1 MPQNFERSQNFFAE
15 PESILELIN
24 NFEVYKT
31 FLPGC
36 LESKRLSSNSET
48 QVRGLLVFALL
59 NKTYEFESVNQIDG
73 YEVQI
78 KQVKGPFTQFSALW
92 SLSLSSEPG
101 ITEVHFS
108 ASFKLP
114 FFLKVFARQSTIDA
128 MGNKFL
134 NAFAGQLSK

>member
-1 MPQNFERSQNFFAE
+1 MSQSFERSQKFFSK

-48 QVRGLLVFALL
+48 QVRGLLVFGLL
-59 NKTYEFESVNQIDG
+59 NKTYEFESENQIDG

-78 KQVKGPFTQFSALW
+78 KQVKGPFTHFSATW
-92 SLSLSSEPG
+92 SLSLSESG

-114 FFLKVFARQSTIDA
+114 FFLKFFARQSTIDA
-128 MGNKFL
+128 MGRKFL

>member
-1 MPQNFERSQNFFAE
+1 MSQSFERSQKFFAE

-24 NFEVYKT
+24 DFEAYKT

-36 LESKRLSSNSET
+36 LESKRLSSNPET
-48 QVRGLLVFALL
+48 QVRGLLIFGLL
-59 NKTYEFESVNQIDG
+59 NKTYEFESVNQTDKF
-73 YEVQI
+73 EVQI
-78 KQVKGPFTQFSALW
+78 KQAKGPFTHFSASW
-92 SLSLSSEPG
+92 SLSLSEPG

>member
-1 MPQNFERSQNFFAE
+1 MPQNFERSQKFLAE

-48 QVRGLLVFALL
+48 HVRGILVFGLL
-59 NKTYEFESVNQIDG
+59 NKTYEFESENQTDG

-92 SLSLSSEPG
+92 SLSLSEPG
-101 ITEVHFS
+101 ITEVH
-108 ASFKLP
+108 LVP
-114 FFLKVFARQSTIDA
+114 
-128 MGNKFL
+128 FL
-134 NAFAGQLSK
+134 NYHFS

>member
-1 MPQNFERSQNFFAE
+1 MSQSFERSQKFFAE

-24 NFEVYKT
+24 DFEAYKT

-48 QVRGLLVFALL
+48 QVRGLLVFGLL
-59 NKTYEFESVNQIDG
+59 NKTYEFESVNQTVG

-78 KQVKGPFTQFSALW
+78 KQVKGPFTQFSASW
-92 SLSLSSEPG
+92 SLSLSEPG

-114 FFLKVFARQSTIDA
+114 FFLKFFARQSTIDA
-128 MGNKFL
+128 MGRKFL

>member
-1 MPQNFERSQNFFAE
+1 MPQNFERSQKFFAE

-24 NFEVYKT
+24 NFEVYKK

-36 LESKRLSSNSET
+36 LESKRLPSKSER
-48 QVRGLLVFALL
+48 QVRGLLIFGLL
-59 NKTYEFESVNQIDG
+59 NKTYEFESENQTDG

-78 KQVKGPFTQFSALW
+78 KQVQGPFTQFSASW
-92 SLSLSSEPG
+92 SLSLSEPG

-114 FFLKVFARQSTIDA
+114 FFLKFFARQSTIDA

-134 NAFAGQLSK
+134 NAFAEQLSK

>member
-24 NFEVYKT
+24 NFEIYKT

-36 LESKRLSSNSET
+36 LESKRLPSNSET
-48 QVRGLLVFALL
+48 QVRGLLVFGLL
-59 NKTYEFESVNQIDG
+59 NKTYEFESVNQTDK

-78 KQVKGPFTQFSALW
+78 KQARGPFTHFSASW
-92 SLSLSSEPG
+92 SLSLCEPG

-108 ASFKLP
+108 ASFTLP
-114 FFLKVFARQSTIDA
+114 FFLKIFAKQTAIDS
-128 MGNKFL
+128 MGDKFL
-134 NAFAGQLSK
+134 NSFAGQLTK

>member
-1 MPQNFERSQNFFAE
+1 MSQNFERSQKFFAE

-36 LESKRLSSNSET
+36 LESKRLSRSSEA
-48 QVRGLLVFALL
+48 QVTGLLVFGLL
-59 NKTYEFESVNQIDG
+59 NKTYEFESANQTDG
-73 YEVQI
+73 YEVKI
-78 KQVKGPFTQFSALW
+78 KQVKGPFTEFSALW
-92 SLSLSSEPG
+92 SLSLSEPG

-114 FFLKVFARQSTIDA
+114 FFLKIFARQRTINA
-128 MGNKFL
+128 MGDKFL

>member
-1 MPQNFERSQNFFAE
+1 MPKNFERSQKFFAE

-24 NFEVYKT
+24 NFEAYKT
-31 FLPGC
+31 FLPSC
-36 LESKRLSSNSET
+36 LESKRLPSNSET
-48 QVRGLLVFALL
+48 QVRGLLVFGLL
-59 NKTYEFESVNQIDG
+59 NKTYEFESVNQTDG

-78 KQVKGPFTQFSALW
+78 KQASGPFTHFSASW
-92 SLSLSSEPG
+92 SLSLSEPG

-114 FFLKVFARQSTIDA
+114 FFLKIFARQSAIDA
-128 MGNKFL
+128 MGDKFL

>member
-1 MPQNFERSQNFFAE
+1 MSSSFEGSEIFEAP
-15 PESILELIN
+15 PEKIFSLIN
-24 NFEVYKT
+24 NFEFYKD

-36 LESKRLSSNSET
+36 LESKRLSSNSER
-48 QVRGLLVFALL
+48 QVRGLLVFGLL
-59 NKTYEFESVNQIDG
+59 NKTYEFESENQTDG

-78 KQVKGPFTQFSALW
+78 KQVKGPFTQFSASW
-92 SLSLSSEPG
+92 SLSLSEPG

-114 FFLKVFARQSTIDA
+114 FFLKFFARQSAIDA

-134 NAFAGQLSK
+134 NAFAEQLSK

>member
-1 MPQNFERSQNFFAE
+1 MPQNFERSQKFFAE

-24 NFEVYKT
+24 NFEIYKK

-36 LESKRLSSNSET
+36 LESKRLPSKSER
-48 QVRGLLVFALL
+48 QVRGLLIFGLL
-59 NKTYEFESVNQIDG
+59 NKTYEFESENQTDG

-78 KQVKGPFTQFSALW
+78 KQVKGPFTQFSASW
-92 SLSLSSEPG
+92 SLSLSEPG
-101 ITEVHFS
+101 ITEVRFS

-114 FFLKVFARQSTIDA
+114 FFLRVFARQSSIDA
-128 MGNKFL
+128 MGDKFL

>member
-1 MPQNFERSQNFFAE
+1 MPQNFERSQKFFAE

-24 NFEVYKT
+24 NFEVYKK

-48 QVRGLLVFALL
+48 QVRGLLVFGLL
-59 NKTYEFESVNQIDG
+59 NKTYEFESENVTDG

-92 SLSLSSEPG
+92 SLSLSEG

-114 FFLKVFARQSTIDA
+114 FFLKFFARQSAIDA

-134 NAFAGQLSK
+134 NAFAEQLSK

>member
-1 MPQNFERSQNFFAE
+1 MSQSFERSQKFFAE

-24 NFEVYKT
+24 DFEAYKT

-36 LESKRLSSNSET
+36 LESKRLSSNPET
-48 QVRGLLVFALL
+48 QVRGLLIFGLL
-59 NKTYEFESVNQIDG
+59 NKTYEFESVNQTDK

-78 KQVKGPFTQFSALW
+78 KQARGPFTHFSASW
-92 SLSLSSEPG
+92 SLSLSEPG

>member
-1 MPQNFERSQNFFAE
+1 MSQNFERSQKFFAE

-36 LESKRLSSNSET
+36 LESKRLSSSSEA
-48 QVRGLLVFALL
+48 QVTGLLVFGLL
-59 NKTYEFESVNQIDG
+59 NKTYEFESANQTDG
-73 YEVQI
+73 YEVKI
-78 KQVKGPFTQFSALW
+78 KQVKGPFTEFSALW
-92 SLSLSSEPG
+92 SLSLSEPG

-114 FFLKVFARQSTIDA
+114 FFLKIFARQRTINA
-128 MGNKFL
+128 MGDKFL

>member
-1 MPQNFERSQNFFAE
+1 MCIRDS
-15 PESILELIN
+15 
-24 NFEVYKT
+24 
-31 FLPGC
+31 
-36 LESKRLSSNSET
+36 SSNSET
-48 QVRGLLVFALL
+48 QVRGLLVFGLL

-78 KQVKGPFTQFSALW
+78 KQVKGPFTQFSASW
-92 SLSLSSEPG
+92 SLSLSKPG

-114 FFLKVFARQSTIDA
+114 FFLKFFARQSAIDA

-134 NAFAGQLSK
+134 NAFAEQLSK

>member
-1 MPQNFERSQNFFAE
+1 MPQNFERSQKFFAK

-48 QVRGLLVFALL
+48 QVRGLLVFGLL

-92 SLSLSSEPG
+92 SLSLSESG

-108 ASFKLP
+108 VSFKLP
-114 FFLKVFARQSTIDA
+114 FFLKFFARQSAIDA

-134 NAFAGQLSK
+134 NAFAEQLSK

>member
-1 MPQNFERSQNFFAE
+1 MPKNFERSQKFFAE

-36 LESKRLSSNSET
+36 LESKRLSSSSET
-48 QVRGLLVFALL
+48 QVRGLLVFGLL
-59 NKTYEFESVNQIDG
+59 NKTYEFESVNQTDK

-78 KQVKGPFTQFSALW
+78 KQAKGPFTHFSASW
-92 SLSLSSEPG
+92 SLTLCEPG

-108 ASFKLP
+108 ASFTLP
-114 FFLKVFARQSTIDA
+114 FFLKIFARQSAIDS
-128 MGNKFL
+128 MGDKFL
-134 NAFAGQLSK
+134 NAFAGQLTK

>member
-1 MPQNFERSQNFFAE
+1 MPQNFERSQKFFAE

-36 LESKRLSSNSET
+36 LESKRLSSNSEK
-48 QVRGLLVFALL
+48 QVRGLLVFGLL
-59 NKTYEFESVNQIDG
+59 NKTYEFESENQTDG

-78 KQVKGPFTQFSALW
+78 KQVKGPFTQFYATW
-92 SLSLSSEPG
+92 SLSLSESG

-114 FFLKVFARQSTIDA
+114 FFLKFFARQSSIDA

-134 NAFAGQLSK
+134 NAFAEQLSK

>member
-36 LESKRLSSNSET
+36 LESKRLSSNSGT
-48 QVRGLLVFALL
+48 QVRGLLVFGLL
-59 NKTYEFESVNQIDG
+59 NKTYEFESENQTDG

-78 KQVKGPFTQFSALW
+78 RQVKGPFTQFSASW
-92 SLSLSSEPG
+92 SLSLSEPG

-114 FFLKVFARQSTIDA
+114 FFLKFFARQSAIDA

-134 NAFAGQLSK
+134 NAFAEQLSK

>member
-1 MPQNFERSQNFFAE
+1 MPQNFERSQKFFAK

-36 LESKRLSSNSET
+36 LESKRLSSNSRT
-48 QVRGLLVFALL
+48 QVRGLLVFGLL
-59 NKTYEFESVNQIDG
+59 NKTYEFESENQTDG

-78 KQVKGPFTQFSALW
+78 KQVKGPFTQFSATW
-92 SLSLSSEPG
+92 SLSLSESG
-101 ITEVHFS
+101 ITEIHFS

-114 FFLKVFARQSTIDA
+114 FFLKFFARQSSIDA

-134 NAFAGQLSK
+134 NAFAEQLSK

>member
-1 MPQNFERSQNFFAE
+1 MSQNFERSQKFFAE
-15 PESILELIN
+15 PEAILELIN

-36 LESKRLSSNSET
+36 LESKRLLSSSET
-48 QVRGLLVFALL
+48 EVRGLLVFGLL
-59 NKTYEFESVNQIDG
+59 NKTYEFESINQTDG

-78 KQVKGPFTQFSALW
+78 KQIKGPFTQFSASW
-92 SLSLSSEPG
+92 SLSVCKQG
-101 ITEVHFS
+101 ITKVHFC

-114 FFLKVFARQSTIDA
+114 FFLKIFARQSTIDT
-128 MGNKFL
+128 MGDKFL